1 MKIEAS
7 GTKGPVSVVA
17 IRGFEIAHA
26 IKLRSVPQPTSQ
38 IGKQRKLRPQE
49 RDLTDEH
56 RVVVVNGAKRV
67 VERSLSPLYCSC
79 HLVYALHFL
88 LLRISHLGIWYI
100 QSSATLLRSWISPL
114 LHSSNNQTRQP
125 QEGMSE
131 REREVSRSLS
141 LSNPKS

>member
-26 IKLRSVPQPTSQ
+26 IKPRSVPQPTSQ
-38 IGKQRKLRPQE
+38 IGKQRKLRPYE

-67 VERSLSPLYCSC
+67 VERSLSSLYCSC
-79 HLVYALHFL
+79 HLVNALHFL

-100 QSSATLLRSWISPL
+100 NLQLLYEAGFL
-114 LHSSNNQTRQP
+114 LSCIPPTTRLDNLKK
-125 QEGMSE
+125 E
-131 REREVSRSLS
+131 
-141 LSNPKS
+141 